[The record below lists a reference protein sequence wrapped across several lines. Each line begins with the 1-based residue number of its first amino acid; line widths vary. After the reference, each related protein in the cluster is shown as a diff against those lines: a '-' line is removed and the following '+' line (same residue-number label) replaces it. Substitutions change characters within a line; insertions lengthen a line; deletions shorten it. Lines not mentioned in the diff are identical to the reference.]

1 MLAGD
6 DTAARVHTSYQRT
19 LAPGEVVFD
28 EGDPADRLYVIRSG
42 EVELVRE
49 YASQQR
55 AVARLGPGDFFG
67 ELGVVL
73 GAPRTARAV
82 AVSQTRLIAL
92 DRATLEG
99 MIVDQPE
106 IAIRMIRV
114 LVSRLIEAERR
125 LAGLGVD
132 DLLRPVVRALLR
144 HGRPEGKS
152 GLRVAIKLRDI
163 ASTAGLSM
171 LEAHRAV
178 HQLMDRGLL
187 DLAND
192 ELVVQDREA
201 LSASLETGGESPSP
215 A

>member
-1 MLAGD
+1 MLAGE
-6 DTAARVHTSYQRT
+6 DTAARMHTSYQRT
-19 LAPGEVVFD
+19 LAPGEVIFD

-49 YASQQR
+49 NAARQR
-55 AVARLGPGDFFG
+55 VVARLGPGDFFG

-73 GAPRTARAV
+73 SEPRTARAV

-92 DRATLEG
+92 DRETLEG

-132 DLLRPVVRALLR
+132 DLLGPVVRALLR
-144 HGRPEGKS
+144 HGRPDEGS
-152 GLRVAIKLRDI
+152 GLHVSIKLREI
-163 ASTAGLSM
+163 AATAGLSM

-178 HQLMDRGLL
+178 HQLMDRELVEL
-187 DLAND
+187 VDD
-192 ELVVQDREA
+192 ELNAPDREKLLA
-201 LSASLETGGESPSP
+201 CLDAE
-215 A
+215 

>member
-1 MLAGD
+1 MLAGE
-6 DTAARVHTSYQRT
+6 DTAARMHTSYQRS

-49 YASQQR
+49 NAARQR
-55 AVARLGPGDFFG
+55 TVARLGPGDFFG

-73 GAPRTARAV
+73 GERRTARAI

-92 DRATLEG
+92 DRDTLEA

-125 LAGLGVD
+125 LALLGVD
-132 DLLRPVVRALLR
+132 DLLPAVVRAVMR
-144 HGRPEGKS
+144 HASNEGKGMKS
-152 GLRVAIKLRDI
+152 GAKLREI
-163 ASTAGLSM
+163 AASAGLSM
-171 LEAHRAV
+171 LEAHRAL
-178 HQLMDRGLL
+178 HQLIDRELVQ
-187 DLAND
+187 LAND
-192 ELVVQDREA
+192 ELLVPDREA
-201 LSASLETGGESPSP
+201 LLASLDAE
-215 A
+215 

>member
-1 MLAGD
+1 MVAGE
-6 DTAARVHTSYQRT
+6 DTAAQVRTSYQRT
-19 LAPGEVVFD
+19 LAPGEVIFD

-49 YASQQR
+49 NEARQR

-73 GAPRTARAV
+73 GAPRTSRAV

-132 DLLRPVVRALLR
+132 DLLRPLVRALLR
-144 HGRPEGKS
+144 HGRPEGKG
-152 GLRVAIKLRDI
+152 GLRASIKLREL
-163 ASTAGLSM
+163 AATAGLSM
-171 LEAHRAV
+171 LEAHRAL
-178 HQLMDRGLL
+178 HQLLDRELVEL
-187 DLAND
+187 VND
-192 ELVVQDREA
+192 ELVIPDREA
-201 LSASLETGGESPSP
+201 LCAALDPISE
-215 A
+215 

>member
-49 YASQQR
+49 YAERQR

-82 AVSQTRLIAL
+82 AVSQT
-92 DRATLEG
+92 
-99 MIVDQPE
+99 
-106 IAIRMIRV
+106 
-114 LVSRLIEAERR
+114 RLIEAERR

-152 GLRVAIKLRDI
+152 GLRVAIKLREI
-163 ASTAGLSM
+163 AATAGLSM

-187 DLAND
+187 DLTNE

-201 LSASLETGGESPSP
+201 LSASLETSGEVVAPT
-215 A
+215 

>member
-19 LAPGEVVFD
+19 LAPGEVIFD

-49 YASQQR
+49 NSVGKR
-55 AVARLGPGDFFG
+55 AVARLGAGDFFG

-92 DRATLEG
+92 DRSTLEG

-132 DLLRPVVRALLR
+132 DLQRPVVRALLR
-144 HGRPEGKS
+144 HGQPEGKS
-152 GLRVAIKLRDI
+152 GLRVAIKLREI
-163 ASTAGLSM
+163 AATAGLSM

-178 HQLMDRGLL
+178 HQLLDRELL
-187 DLAND
+187 ELAND
-192 ELVVQDREA
+192 VIVVPDREA
-201 LSASLETGGESPSP
+201 LCASLDAGAE
-215 A
+215 

>member
-49 YASQQR
+49 NAAGKR
-55 AVARLGPGDFFG
+55 AVARLGAGDFFG

-92 DRATLEG
+92 DRTTLEG

-144 HGRPEGKS
+144 HGRPEGKA
-152 GLRVAIKLRDI
+152 GLRVAIRLREI
-163 ASTAGLSM
+163 AETAGLSM

-178 HQLMDRGLL
+178 HQLLERELL
-187 DLAND
+187 ELVND
-192 ELVVQDREA
+192 EIVVPDREA
-201 LSASLETGGESPSP
+201 LCASLDAAAE
-215 A
+215 

>member
-49 YASQQR
+49 NAAGKR
-55 AVARLGPGDFFG
+55 AVARLGAGDFFG

-82 AVSQTRLIAL
+82 AVSPTRLIAL
-92 DRATLEG
+92 DRTTLEG

-144 HGRPEGKS
+144 HGQPEGKA

-163 ASTAGLSM
+163 AQTAGLSM

-178 HQLMDRGLL
+178 HQLLDRELL
-187 DLAND
+187 ELAND
-192 ELVVQDREA
+192 EVVVPDREA
-201 LSASLETGGESPSP
+201 LCASLDAAAE
-215 A
+215 

>member
-1 MLAGD
+1 MLAGE
-6 DTAARVHTSYQRT
+6 DTAARMHTSYQRT
-19 LAPGEVVFD
+19 LAPGEVIFD

-49 YASQQR
+49 NAARQR
-55 AVARLGPGDFFG
+55 VVARLGPGDFFG

-73 GAPRTARAV
+73 SEPRTARAV

-92 DRATLEG
+92 DRETLEG

-132 DLLRPVVRALLR
+132 DLLGPVVRALLR
-144 HGRPEGKS
+144 HGRPDEGS
-152 GLRVAIKLRDI
+152 GLHVSIKLREI
-163 ASTAGLSM
+163 AATAGLSM

-178 HQLMDRGLL
+178 HQLMDRELVEL
-187 DLAND
+187 VDD
-192 ELVVQDREA
+192 ELNAPDREKLLTCLDA
-201 LSASLETGGESPSP
+201 E
-215 A
+215 

>member
-1 MLAGD
+1 MLAGE
-6 DTAARVHTSYQRT
+6 DTAARVHISYQRT
-19 LAPGEVVFD
+19 LAPGEVIFD

-49 YASQQR
+49 NAARQR
-55 AVARLGPGDFFG
+55 VVARLGPGDFFG

-73 GAPRTARAV
+73 SEPRTARAV

-92 DRATLEG
+92 DRETLEG

-132 DLLRPVVRALLR
+132 DLLGPVVRALLR
-144 HGRPEGKS
+144 HGQPDGRT
-152 GLRVAIKLRDI
+152 GLHVTIKLREI
-163 ASTAGLSM
+163 AATAGLSM

-178 HQLMDRGLL
+178 HQLMDLEL
-187 DLAND
+187 VQLVND
-192 ELVVQDREA
+192 ELIAPDREKLCA
-201 LSASLETGGESPSP
+201 CLDVE
-215 A
+215 

>member
-6 DTAARVHTSYQRT
+6 ETAARAHTSYQRT
-19 LAPGEVVFD
+19 LAPGEVIFD

-49 YASQQR
+49 NMAGKR
-55 AVARLGPGDFFG
+55 AVARLGAGDFFG

-92 DRATLEG
+92 DRSTLEG

-144 HGRPEGKS
+144 HGQPEGKS
-152 GLRVAIKLRDI
+152 ALRVPIKLREI
-163 ASTAGLSM
+163 AQTAGLSM

-178 HQLMDRGLL
+178 HQLLDRELL
-187 DLAND
+187 ELAND
-192 ELVVQDREA
+192 VIVVPDREA
-201 LSASLETGGESPSP
+201 LCASLDAGAE
-215 A
+215 

>member
-1 MLAGD
+1 MLAGE
-6 DTAARVHTSYQRT
+6 DTAARMHTSYQRT
-19 LAPGEVVFD
+19 LAPGEVIFD

-49 YASQQR
+49 NAARQR
-55 AVARLGPGDFFG
+55 VVARLGPGDFFG

-73 GAPRTARAV
+73 SEPRTARAV

-92 DRATLEG
+92 DRETLEG

-132 DLLRPVVRALLR
+132 DLLGPVVRALLR
-144 HGRPEGKS
+144 HGRPDEGS
-152 GLRVAIKLRDI
+152 GLHVSIKLREI
-163 ASTAGLSM
+163 AATAGLSM

-178 HQLMDRGLL
+178 HQLMDRELIEL
-187 DLAND
+187 VDD
-192 ELVVQDREA
+192 ELNAPDREKLLA
-201 LSASLETGGESPSP
+201 CLDAE
-215 A
+215 